1 VSKIEIN
8 RKPEVRP
15 DFVPVDA
22 YVSREYVELEKQRLW
37 PRTWLLACR
46 EEEVENVGDYVTFDI
61 ADESILILRSDQ
73 DTVSAFY
80 NVCQH
85 RGRRLKD
92 DYSGNTGKQ
101 LVCGFHGWRYRLS
114 GEVLHIVDEQDW
126 APCPQFQKEKLG
138 LKPVRMET
146 WGGWIFVSMDPDIEP
161 LADYLAPI
169 PEMTGGYEFEK
180 LRIGWHQ
187 AIIVPCNWKV
197 VVDAFNE
204 AYHAW
209 ATHSTSGS
217 TKSPSWTAAHG
228 KHGTFTNVFMGD
240 VPDDRA
246 DIRQGLLGLQ
256 KWQVERAKCMATPE
270 SIKAAERVQ
279 DLPEGTPNR
288 QIYDTWLKH
297 YQELMEA
304 KGSEWP
310 KGLTREYLASKPTDW
325 HIFPNSTVVPAIDAV
340 LWHRMRPWGDD
351 PAMCIWDIWSLDRL
365 PAGTPR
371 AQRQFFP
378 AAADFKGQN
387 PFLEEDFS
395 NMQAVQ
401 KGMLSRGFE
410 GARTS
415 PVQEVSVSN
424 FHKTLYDYL
433 HGRS

>member
-1 VSKIEIN
+1 LSKIEIS

-61 ADESILILRSDQ
+61 ADESILILRSDK
-73 DTVSAFY
+73 DTVQAFY

-126 APCPQFQKEKLG
+126 AACPQFEKDKLG

-161 LADYLAPI
+161 LADYLGPI
-169 PEMTGGYEFEK
+169 PQMNAAVELEK
-180 LRIGWHQ
+180 KRIGWHQ

-204 AYHAW
+204 SYHAF
-209 ATHSTSGS
+209 ATHKRVDAPTGGY
-217 TKSPSWTAAHG
+217 TKAYG
-228 KHGTFTNVFMGD
+228 RHGTFTVPFMGD
-240 VPDDRA
+240 VPDEYV
-246 DIRQGLLGLQ
+246 DIRQALLTLNQ
-256 KWQVERAKCMATPE
+256 WQVAEAHCMSTKE
-270 SIKAAERVQ
+270 SLRAAELVQ
-279 DLPEGTPNR
+279 DLPAGTGNAA
-288 QIYDTWLKH
+288 IYDKWLELLGQFV
-297 YQELMEA
+297 QE
-304 KGSEWP
+304 KGAEWP
-310 KGLTREYLASKPTDW
+310 AGLTREAMAANHTDW
-325 HIFPNSTVVPAIDAV
+325 HIFPNSTFVPTPDAT

-365 PAGTPR
+365 PPGTLR
-371 AQRQFFP
+371 AKRQFFP
-378 AAADFKGQN
+378 TAESYKGNN

-410 GARTS
+410 GGRTN

-433 HGRS
+433 HDKK